1 MGVTRHRGSRRSLA
15 LERVFVSAAVG
26 AVLAAAL
33 TASPM
38 TSSSRATRS
47 EPVEP
52 VAAVDVDWP
61 AYERGPAHTSATT
74 DSAITT
80 TSASALVQRWRF
92 VADRATK
99 TGQPA
104 SRFDG
109 SPTVYG
115 GRVYIGN
122 RTGTFYVL
130 DAMTGAVVWKKQL
143 DYGTTTYCAP
153 KGISGTATV
162 SKDPVDGVL
171 TVYVPGAHY
180 LYALNAATGFQRWR
194 RSIGPATQEGINA
207 YYDWSSPTVNGG
219 RIVMGLSSK
228 CDLHHV
234 RGGVVSLYQHSGAVN
249 KTWYDMAPGHIG
261 GSVWTSAAALGTS
274 VWVTTGNPDSSGTT
288 LDDSYSIIR
297 LDAASLTRKDGYQ
310 VVEGQAADLDF
321 GTSPSLFSGT
331 VDSVSTDLVGA
342 CNKNG
347 TFYAFR
353 RSALAA
359 GPVWT
364 RGVGFAGGTGTGA
377 CLPSPA
383 FDSQLGR
390 IFVASNR
397 TVIDGVEAPGGL
409 RALEPGTGTTLW
421 EVPLPC
427 LPYGS
432 PTLNGTVVAVP
443 MYACPTGVSPTVQLF
458 DESDGHLVGSVPAT
472 APVFAQP
479 VFASGLLFVAA
490 EDGTLTAFGP

>member
-1 MGVTRHRGSRRSLA
+1 MATGRSLLCGLVLVAGA
-15 LERVFVSAAVG
+15 LMATTAGPADSTARNAPIER
-26 AVLAAAL
+26 
-33 TASPM
+33 
-38 TSSSRATRS
+38 
-47 EPVEP
+47 

-61 AYERGPAHTSATT
+61 AYERGPSHASATT
-74 DSAITT
+74 DPAVTVDN
-80 TSASALVQRWRF
+80 ASALQQRWRL
-92 VADRATK
+92 VADKATK

-115 GRVYIGN
+115 GRVYVGN
-122 RTGTFYVL
+122 RTGMFYVL

-143 DYGTTTYCAP
+143 DYGTTKYCAP
-153 KGISGTATV
+153 RGISGTATV
-162 SKDPVDGVL
+162 AVDPVDGVL

-180 LYALNAATGFQRWR
+180 LYALNAATGVQRWR
-194 RSIGPATQEGINA
+194 HAIGPATQEGIDA
-207 YYDWSSPTVNGG
+207 YYNWSSPTVSGG

-228 CDLHHV
+228 CDSHHI
-234 RGGVVSLYQHSGAVN
+234 RGGAVSLYQHSGAVN

-274 VWVTTGNPDSSGTT
+274 VWVTTGNPDPAGTS
-288 LDDSYSIIR
+288 LDDSYSIVR
-297 LDAASLTRKDGYQ
+297 LDAASFAKKDGYQ

-321 GTSPSLFSGT
+321 GTSPSVFTGT
-331 VDSVSTDLVGA
+331 VGSVRTDLVGA

-359 GPVWT
+359 GPVWAKS
-364 RGVGFAGGTGTGA
+364 VGFVGGTGMGA

-383 FDSQLGR
+383 YDAQLGR

-397 TVIDGVEAPGGL
+397 TVIDGVEVPGGL
-409 RALEPGTGTTLW
+409 RALDPGTGATLW
-421 EVPLPC
+421 EAPLPC

-432 PTLNGTVVAVP
+432 PTVNGGVVAVP
-443 MYACPTGVSPTVQLF
+443 MHTCPSGVSPSVQLF
-458 DESDGHLVGSVPAT
+458 AETDGRLVGSVPAPG
-472 APVFAQP
+472 PVFAQP
-479 VFASGLLFVAA
+479 VFGAGLLLVAA